1 MFLLYSIFKVTTLKP
16 STIWKQMSTFR
27 STLKTESSSLASNEN
42 KSESLNEQSWNVD
55 FLTMPELFFQG
66 FSIGQSIKIFIEEKV
81 NGRQKY
87 CLKF

>member
-16 STIWKQMSTFR
+16 STIGKQMSTFC

-42 KSESLNEQSWNVD
+42 KSESLNEQFWNVD
-55 FLTMPELFFQG
+55 FLTMPELFLQG
-66 FSIGQSIKIFIEEKV
+66 FGIGQSIKIFIEEKG

>member
-1 MFLLYSIFKVTTLKP
+1 
-16 STIWKQMSTFR
+16 MSTFR

-42 KSESLNEQSWNVD
+42 KSESLNEQFWNVD
-55 FLTMPELFFQG
+55 FLTMPELFLQG
-66 FSIGQSIKIFIEEKV
+66 FGIGQSIKIFIEEKG